1 MQQIQARNQKPKEP
15 EAKSQMGMQIGSKL
29 QQIAR
34 KSEILALK
42 CSKYKPDAR
51 NRRSQKPK
59 ARSQKT
65 KMPKKMP
72 LQSKLPTY
80 QSRTTECS
88 GCIPGASSTVL
99 EAESTL
105 DNDIVPGWLDLIA
118 SKKAGERSNQ
128 SGPLLQC
135 HDLPSLEDP

>member
-1 MQQIQARNQKPKEP
+1 
-15 EAKSQMGMQIGSKL
+15 MGMQIVSKL

-65 KMPKKMP
+65 KMPKKNAKKNTP
-72 LQSKLPTY
+72 PIKVAYLP
-80 QSRTTECS
+80 
-88 GCIPGASSTVL
+88 
-99 EAESTL
+99 ESH
-105 DNDIVPGWLDLIA
+105 N
-118 SKKAGERSNQ
+118 
-128 SGPLLQC
+128 
-135 HDLPSLEDP
+135 